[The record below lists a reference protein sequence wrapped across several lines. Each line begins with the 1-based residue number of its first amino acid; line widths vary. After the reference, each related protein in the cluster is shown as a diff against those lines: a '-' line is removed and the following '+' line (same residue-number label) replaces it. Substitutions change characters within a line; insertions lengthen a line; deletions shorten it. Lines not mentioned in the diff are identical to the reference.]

1 VVAVSATQDLLRFG
15 VFELNVTTEELRK
28 SGILI
33 RLAPQPL
40 KLLALL
46 ARRSGQ
52 VVTRDEIQQTLWG
65 EETYVDF
72 EQGMNH
78 CIKQIRNALSD
89 SADAPLYIETIPRR
103 GYRFLAPVVTKTILA
118 PPPRVVESTSG
129 IQTQV
134 PLGGNTPATPL
145 AHAPTAIVLPGPPV
159 LMKSPVATP
168 APIATQSATPTSTP
182 VATPSP
188 TPTPAPAPAPTFQPT
203 PPIPNIEPSHSR
215 PRWIG
220 PAIIGLLIIAAAV
233 AILYWRARRT
243 ASLGEKDNIV
253 VADFDNST
261 GEGVFDAALK
271 QALKVD
277 LEQSPFVNVLSD
289 QQVSEQLRFMGLP
302 ADMRINADT
311 ARHICERSG
320 SRAMLVGNISG
331 VGGHYLLGLKAIDCQ
346 TGDTLASSEAE
357 ASSRS
362 QVLSALGKATRQIR
376 GQLGESLASLQ
387 KYDTPVEQAT
397 TPSLDAL
404 KAYSLGLRAVE
415 TQGYDAAVPYLK
427 SAIDLDPN
435 FAMAYAKL
443 GVEYFNLNQP
453 TLAAQYTTKA
463 YQLRDRTSEREKL
476 YIVSHYHDLVT
487 GNADQSIA
495 AYQLLQQAYPR
506 EQASYMNLNSW
517 YNTTGHY
524 EEALAQ
530 ARAALQLDPSNVVNY
545 HNLALT
551 YIYLNRLNDAQA
563 VLQQAESRQLANPA
577 LLPDLYEVAFLR
589 GDTAAMGRYVSQST
603 GKAGIEDQLLALQS
617 DTEAYHGKLER
628 ARQLTEAAE
637 SSAKNAGASE
647 AAALWQL
654 LGALHEA
661 ELGDPQRAR
670 RDADAALAKNPG
682 KNVQILGALVLAR
695 SGDRKRSEEL
705 AAQLT
710 KDYPADTMINDYWVP
725 SIRAAIALAEN
736 NPGAVIG
743 ALQSTAPY
751 EIGSPPPGIAM
762 YPVYLRGLAL
772 LKQGQGKE
780 AGAEF
785 LKMLSNP
792 GISLNASIAAL
803 AQLQLARAQ
812 ALSGDHPAAHK
823 SYDQFLQLWKD
834 ADAALP
840 ILKQA
845 KTEYAKL

>member
-1 VVAVSATQDLLRFG
+1 MVAVSATQDLLRFG

-134 PLGGNTPATPL
+134 PLGDTPATPL
-145 AHAPTAIVLPGPPV
+145 APAPTAIVLPGPPV
-159 LMKSPVATP
+159 VMKSPVATP
-168 APIATQSATPTSTP
+168 APTATQSDTPTSTP

-188 TPTPAPAPAPTFQPT
+188 SATPTSAPVPAPTVQPT
-203 PPIPNIEPSHSR
+203 PPIPHIEPSR
-215 PRWIG
+215 PRWIR
-220 PAIIGLLIIAAAV
+220 PAIVGLLIIAAAV

-346 TGDTLASSEAE
+346 TGDTLASSEAD
-357 ASSRS
+357 AGSRS
-362 QVLSALGKATRQIR
+362 QVLGALGKATRQIR
-376 GQLGESLASLQ
+376 GQLGESLTSLQ

-551 YIYLNRLNDAQA
+551 YVYLNRLNDAQA

-589 GDTAAMGRYVSQST
+589 GDTAAMSRYVSQST

-617 DTEAYHGKLER
+617 DTEAYHGKLDR
-628 ARQLTEAAE
+628 ARELTAAAQN
-637 SSAKNAGASE
+637 SAKNAGASE

-670 RDADAALAKNPG
+670 RDCRRRIGQKSRKECADSRSAGSGQKRRSQALRRIG
-682 KNVQILGALVLAR
+682 
-695 SGDRKRSEEL
+695 
-705 AAQLT
+705 
-710 KDYPADTMINDYWVP
+710 
-725 SIRAAIALAEN
+725 RAANE
-736 NPGAVIG
+736 
-743 ALQSTAPY
+743 
-751 EIGSPPPGIAM
+751 
-762 YPVYLRGLAL
+762 R
-772 LKQGQGKE
+772 
-780 AGAEF
+780 
-785 LKMLSNP
+785 
-792 GISLNASIAAL
+792 
-803 AQLQLARAQ
+803 
-812 ALSGDHPAAHK
+812 
-823 SYDQFLQLWKD
+823 
-834 ADAALP
+834 LP
-840 ILKQA
+840 R
-845 KTEYAKL
+845 